1 MSFWPFSVFQSFEA
15 SVSFLCGL
23 TFLGFWV
30 LVQQLWQPPT
40 CQRYKLR
47 LLKLGQFL
55 QSPKL
60 IRVLTSG
67 RQPSFPEA
75 WAMQQVLVSYCY
87 ANKFHVAAYNM
98 NLLPYS
104 FGGQKPKTGQEGCL
118 PAGGAKEDPVSL
130 PVPASRGQHI
140 PWVVVSGHFNLHF
153 CHHVLLSDTLA
164 FFFLRAHPD
173 TPE

>member
-104 FGGQKPKTGQEGCL
+104 FGGQNTGVGFPRLQ
-118 PAGGAKEDPVSL
+118 
-130 PVPASRGQHI
+130 SRHSQAR
-140 PWVVVSGHFNLHF
+140 
-153 CHHVLLSDTLA
+153 LLSGGSSRRSSPCLFQLLEA
-164 FFFLRAHPD
+164 SYFPWLLISYSIFKVIIMF
-173 TPE
+173 